1 MKMLFKQLFDQETG
15 TYTYLIADKATK
27 EAVLIDSVREQAE
40 RDAKLIQ
47 ELGLTLKYFLETHIH
62 ADHVTAVSDLKKVF
76 PQALSVVSAQGG
88 APCADILVH
97 EGDEISFGAFTIK
110 VLETPGHTDSCVSY
124 VMNDRV
130 FTGDALLIR
139 GCGRTDFQQGSP
151 ERLYASVTQKLFT
164 LPGETLVFPA
174 HNYVGFT
181 VSSIQEE
188 KTLNPRLANTSE
200 AEFIKIMNQLNLP
213 KPKRIEEAVPANL
226 NCGNPL
232 ESTLKQG

>member
-1 MKMLFKQLFDQETG
+1 MLFKQLFDQETG
-15 TYTYLIADKATK
+15 TYTYLIADEASKA
-27 EAVLIDSVREQAE
+27 AVLIDSVKEQAE

-76 PQALSVVSAQGG
+76 PEAQSVVSAKGG

-97 EGDEISFGAFTIK
+97 EGDEIAFGALKIR

-124 VMNDRV
+124 VMDDRV

-164 LPGETLVFPA
+164 LPGDTLVYPA

-200 AEFIKIMNQLNLP
+200 ADFIQIMNNLNLP

-226 NCGNPL
+226 NCGNPS

>member
-1 MKMLFKQLFDQETG
+1 MLFKQLFDQETG
-15 TYTYLIADKATK
+15 TYTYLIADEKTK

-47 ELGLTLKYFLETHIH
+47 ELGLDLKYFLETHIH
-62 ADHVTAVSDLKKVF
+62 ADHVTAVSELKQVF
-76 PQALSVVSAQGG
+76 PQAKSVISTNGG
-88 APCADILVH
+88 VDCADILVK
-97 EGDEISFGAFTIK
+97 EGDTVEFGDLKIT
-110 VLETPGHTDSCVSY
+110 VMETPGHTDSCVSY

-139 GCGRTDFQQGSP
+139 GCGRTDFQQGSAKK
-151 ERLYASVTQKLFT
+151 LYESVKQKLFK
-164 LPGETLVFPA
+164 LPGDTLVFPA

-188 KTLNPRLANTSE
+188 QTLNPRLAKTSE
-200 AEFIKIMNQLNLP
+200 AEFVEIMENLNLP
-213 KPKRIEEAVPANL
+213 KPKRIDEAVPANL
-226 NCGNPL
+226 QCGKTQ

>member
-1 MKMLFKQLFDQETG
+1 MLFKQLFDQDTG
-15 TYTYLIADKATK
+15 TYTYLLADEHTR

-40 RDAKLIQ
+40 RDAKLIK
-47 ELGLTLKYFLETHIH
+47 ELGLNLKYFLETHIH
-62 ADHVTAVSDLKKVF
+62 ADHVTAVSDLKKEF
-76 PQALSVVSAQGG
+76 PQAQSVVSAHGG
-88 APCADILVH
+88 APCADVLVK
-97 EGDEISFGAFTIK
+97 EGDTITFGAHQIR

-124 VMNDRV
+124 AMSDRV

-151 ERLYASVTQKLFT
+151 ERLYASVHQKLFT
-164 LPGETLVFPA
+164 LPGDTLVYPA

-188 KTLNPRLANTSE
+188 KTLNPRLAKTSE
-200 AEFIKIMNQLNLP
+200 AEFVEIMNNLNLP
-213 KPKRIEEAVPANL
+213 KPKRIDEAVPANL
-226 NCGNPL
+226 NCGNPQ

>member
-1 MKMLFKQLFDQETG
+1 MLFKQLFDQETG
-15 TYTYLIADKATK
+15 TYTYLIADEETQ

-76 PQALSVVSAQGG
+76 PQALSVVSAKGG

-97 EGDEISFGAFTIK
+97 EGDEVEFGSLKIK

-124 VMNDRV
+124 VMDDRV

-188 KTLNPRLANTSE
+188 QRLNPRLANTSE
-200 AEFIKIMNQLNLP
+200 AEFVKIMNQLNLP

>member
-1 MKMLFKQLFDQETG
+1 MLFKQLFDQDTG
-15 TYTYLIADKATK
+15 TYTYLLADEATR

-40 RDAKLIQ
+40 RDAKLIK

-62 ADHVTAVSDLKKVF
+62 ADHVTAVSDLKKEF
-76 PQALSVVSAQGG
+76 PRAQAVVSAHGG
-88 APCADILVH
+88 APCADILVK
-97 EGDEISFGAFTIK
+97 EGDTIVFGSLQIQ

-124 VMNDRV
+124 LMEDRV

-151 ERLYASVTQKLFT
+151 QRLYASVHQKLFT
-164 LPGETLVFPA
+164 LPGNTLVYPA

-188 KTLNPRLANTSE
+188 KTLNPRLAKTSE
-200 AEFIKIMNQLNLP
+200 AEFVQIMDNLNLP
-213 KPKRIEEAVPANL
+213 KPKRIDEAVPANL
-226 NCGNPL
+226 NCGASQ
-232 ESTLKQG
+232 EATLKQG